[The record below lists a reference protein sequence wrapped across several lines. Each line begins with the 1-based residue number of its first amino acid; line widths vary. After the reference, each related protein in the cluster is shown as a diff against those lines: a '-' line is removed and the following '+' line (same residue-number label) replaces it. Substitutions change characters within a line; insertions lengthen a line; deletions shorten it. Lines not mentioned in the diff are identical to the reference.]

1 HQQRWEA
8 EGQSG
13 SFASE
18 DRRAFYHGL
27 SRALLRRG
35 WLELWALEL
44 DGALAA
50 VQYAFRYRD
59 TVYQLQEGNDPLPS
73 SDRVGLILRGEVM
86 KQLIAEGVRVYD
98 FLGGQPGYKARW
110 GAKVTG
116 YQDTHLS
123 RPASLG
129 SVYLSAVQAGSET
142 KEWLRGRLPKSAW
155 SVLHRVS

>member
-1 HQQRWEA
+1 WDISQLNTLPSNSPMTRLLTSAANDENWCVFQSKRVASAIPLPETWEEYLRQLSSEDQKNLGRYARRMEKRYRTRIFRITQEGELDDCLQALFRLHQQRWEA

-50 VQYAFRYRD
+50 VQYAFR
-59 TVYQLQEGNDPLPS
+59 
-73 SDRVGLILRGEVM
+73 
-86 KQLIAEGVRVYD
+86 
-98 FLGGQPGYKARW
+98 
-110 GAKVTG
+110 
-116 YQDTHLS
+116 
-123 RPASLG
+123 
-129 SVYLSAVQAGSET
+129 
-142 KEWLRGRLPKSAW
+142 
-155 SVLHRVS
+155 